1 MIVIHP
7 GSQFVKIGRAS
18 DVTPLQVPHVIAR
31 RHTPPVPPP
40 VYTNSVG
47 RLDKGKEKVSGQIS
61 PEGDEY
67 SVQVTSD
74 DPVRGSELPLM
85 ANRTNLKSLDGGQD
99 SFNSYIFKGQN
110 EIL

>member
-1 MIVIHP
+1 MLVTKERRGSKVIVIHP

-31 RHTPPVPPP
+31 RLKESVQTPPP

-47 RLDKGKEKVSGQIS
+47 RLDKGKEKVAVQSS

-74 DPVRGSELPLM
+74 DPVRGFAS
-85 ANRTNLKSLDGGQD
+85 
-99 SFNSYIFKGQN
+99 
-110 EIL
+110 